1 MALTAGRLVAR
12 MLRAEGV
19 EVVFGIV
26 DGSYF
31 GLCEGL
37 REEGIG
43 YNIITENLEN
53 AGFYLKQKK
62 HAPIFD
68 NTAYSTVFN
77 FLFARE

>member
-1 MALTAGRLVAR
+1 MTTTGGDVVAR

-37 REEGIG
+37 RQAGIRLVSPRLAPG
-43 YNIITENLEN
+43 VYERLMLRRMREPRGPDPRHLER
-53 AGFYLKQKK
+53 
-62 HAPIFD
+62 D
-68 NTAYSTVFN
+68 S
-77 FLFARE
+77 ARGSS